1 MVVFQNNLLVQHLNE
16 WYRIILIMTLLRR
29 FMWWPHQSLSSKRV
43 QLAVMAMYALSVINT
58 NYYFLNHE
66 ILKISTAL
74 SLPIYTYKCQQDLVE
89 DYAQHLFWP
98 MR

>member
-1 MVVFQNNLLVQHLNE
+1 
-16 WYRIILIMTLLRR
+16 
-29 FMWWPHQSLSSKRV
+29 
-43 QLAVMAMYALSVINT
+43 MYALSVINT